1 MKTLS
6 KRISVCSMMA
16 AVGVVVMLLGAVLGL
31 GMYVC
36 PVIVGLCL
44 IPIGR
49 DYGTKYQIM
58 LWIVI
63 SILSF
68 ILVPNPEENLMFAG
82 LFGWYPALWPKLQK
96 LPKLLRLLVKL
107 LLFNVIVIAIEALVM
122 LVLVPEIMGTAMLL
136 VLLVLGNIV
145 FLLYDKLIPR
155 FDIIARRYLK
165 KAFHKG

>member
-1 MKTLS
+1 
-6 KRISVCSMMA
+6 MMA
-16 AVGVVVMLLGAVLGL
+16 ALGVVIMLLGAVLGL

-36 PVIVGLCL
+36 PMIVGLCL
-44 IPIGR
+44 IPIGQ

-96 LPKLLRLLVKL
+96 LPKLPRFLLKL
-107 LLFNVIVIAIEALVM
+107 LLFNVTVIALESLIM
-122 LVLVPEIMGTAMLL
+122 LVLVPEVMETGMMFL
-136 VLLVLGNIV
+136 LLVLGNV
-145 FLLYDKLIPR
+145 TFLLYDKVIPR
-155 FDIIARRYLK
+155 FDAIAKKYLK
-165 KAFHKG
+165 KAFHKR

>member
-1 MKTLS
+1 
-6 KRISVCSMMA
+6 MMA
-16 AVGVVVMLLGAVLGL
+16 ALGVVIMLLGAVLGL

-36 PVIVGLCL
+36 PMIVGLCL
-44 IPIGR
+44 IPIGQ

-96 LPKLLRLLVKL
+96 LPKLPRFLLKL
-107 LLFNVIVIAIEALVM
+107 LLFNVTVIALESLIM
-122 LVLVPEIMGTAMLL
+122 LVLVPEVMETGMMFL
-136 VLLVLGNIV
+136 LLVLGNV
-145 FLLYDKLIPR
+145 TFLLYDKVIPR
-155 FDIIARRYLK
+155 FDAIAKKYLK
-165 KAFHKG
+165 KAFHKH

>member
-1 MKTLS
+1 
-6 KRISVCSMMA
+6 MMA
-16 AVGVVVMLLGAVLGL
+16 ALGVVIMLLGAILGL

-36 PVIVGLCL
+36 PMIVGLCL
-44 IPIGR
+44 IPIGQ

-96 LPKLLRLLVKL
+96 LPKLPRFLLKL
-107 LLFNVIVIAIEALVM
+107 LLFNVTVIALESLIM
-122 LVLVPEIMGTAMLL
+122 LVLVPEVMETGMMFL
-136 VLLVLGNIV
+136 LLVLGNV
-145 FLLYDKLIPR
+145 TFLLYDKVIPR
-155 FDIIARRYLK
+155 FDAIAKKYLK
-165 KAFHKG
+165 KAFHKH

>member
-1 MKTLS
+1 
-6 KRISVCSMMA
+6 MMA
-16 AVGVVVMLLGAVLGL
+16 ALGVVIMLLGAVLGL

-36 PVIVGLCL
+36 PMIVGLCL
-44 IPIGR
+44 IPIGQ

-96 LPKLLRLLVKL
+96 LPKLPRFLLKL
-107 LLFNVIVIAIEALVM
+107 LLFNVIVIVLESLIM
-122 LVLVPEIMGTAMLL
+122 LVLVPEVMETGMMFL
-136 VLLVLGNIV
+136 LLVLGNV
-145 FLLYDKLIPR
+145 TFLLYDKVIPR
-155 FDIIARRYLK
+155 FDAIAKKYLK
-165 KAFHKG
+165 KAFHKH